1 MHLSLLS
8 DASVSREGF
17 AASAPRAALGRAHRD
32 GVLRG
37 LLFLAAISVPL
48 CLAIVT
54 GHARLADASAGYA
67 QSFDAQR

>member
-8 DASVSREGF
+8 DASVTRESF
-17 AASAPRAALGRAHRD
+17 ASATQTPVGRAHRN

-48 CLAIVT
+48 CLAVVT
-54 GHARLADASAGYA
+54 GHKPLSDASAGYA
-67 QSFDAQR
+67 QTFEAQR